1 MQKTKGG
8 TAGAGPAATDGGT
21 AAPGTRDRILAATA
35 RLLQRQGYEAS
46 GIKQIAREADATLGS
61 VYHFFPGGKQALA
74 AEAIRH
80 SDDEM
85 TELLRTAMAGAE
97 DPADAV
103 VACTRM
109 LGEALRASGWTDGC
123 PVTTTALEAVGRA
136 PDLERACAEALQH
149 WQDVLRDKFRTAGIA
164 AADAADLAL
173 TVMNTLEGA
182 EMAAQLRRS
191 EKPLQVAGHHLERL
205 IRLYL

>member
-8 TAGAGPAATDGGT
+8 TTGAGAHGGE
-21 AAPGTRDRILAATA
+21 AAPGTRERILETTA

-46 GIKQIAREADATLGS
+46 GIKQIAREANATLGS

-80 SDDEM
+80 SDREM
-85 TELLRTAMAGAE
+85 TELLRESMASAE
-97 DPADAV
+97 DPATAV
-103 VACTRM
+103 VNCTRM

-136 PDLERACAEALQH
+136 PELERACAEALQN
-149 WQDVLRDKFRTAGIA
+149 WQDVLHDTFRAGGIPEP
-164 AADAADLAL
+164 DAGELAL
-173 TVMNTLEGA
+173 TVINTLEGA
-182 EMAAQLRRS
+182 EMAAQLQRS
-191 EKPLQVAGHHLERL
+191 EKPLQVAGRHLERL
-205 IRLYL
+205 IRLYV